1 MEMQTVARSMKRQ
14 GRSSS
19 LAQATPRVRIVL
31 KYAIELPRGAQVAPG
46 AVSPAPTQQD
56 TMANN
61 VNAGAPTPPASFE
74 EAMAELAQLVTQMEG
89 GQLPLEASVAAY
101 ARGSELVKYCAAQLD
116 RVESQVKVLEGDM
129 LKPFSADGAGEG
141 DR

>member
-1 MEMQTVARSMKRQ
+1 MRMA
-14 GRSSS
+14 G
-19 LAQATPRVRIVL
+19 
-31 KYAIELPRGAQVAPG
+31 
-46 AVSPAPTQQD
+46 SPAQQED
-56 TMANN
+56 TMAINS
-61 VNAGAPTPPASFE
+61 NAGAAESNTSPASFE

-129 LKPFSADGAGEG
+129 LKPFSAEGAGEG